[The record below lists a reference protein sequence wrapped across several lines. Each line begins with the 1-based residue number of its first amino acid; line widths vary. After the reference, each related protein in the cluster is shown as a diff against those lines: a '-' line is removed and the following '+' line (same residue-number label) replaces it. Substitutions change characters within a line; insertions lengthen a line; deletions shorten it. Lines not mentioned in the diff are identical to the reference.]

1 MSDNYKVSIITACY
15 NSEKTIERTL
25 KSVLAQT
32 YSNFLMPVVFNNA
45 DIQNS
50 ILISI
55 FIIVIM
61 NIL

>member
-25 KSVLAQT
+25 KV
-32 YSNFLMPVVFNNA
+32 FL
-45 DIQNS
+45 
-50 ILISI
+50 LRH
-55 FIIVIM
+55 IVIM